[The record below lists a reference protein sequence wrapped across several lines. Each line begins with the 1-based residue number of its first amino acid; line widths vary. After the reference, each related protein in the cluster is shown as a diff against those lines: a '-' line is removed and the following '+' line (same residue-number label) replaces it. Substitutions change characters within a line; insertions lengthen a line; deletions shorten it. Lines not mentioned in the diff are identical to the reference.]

1 MSRVYLIS
9 PTMSQLDDS
18 AQSRR
23 MTDLLGVVAAS
34 FGVLMALAP
43 ALQIRRMLQ
52 RRSSDDV
59 SVGYLAVLEVGFA
72 LWFAYGT
79 ALGNLAI
86 VVPNLVAFTVG
97 LATLLVVFRF
107 RGGAAVGDR
116 D

>member
-1 MSRVYLIS
+1 
-9 PTMSQLDDS
+9 MSQLHDS

-34 FGVLMALAP
+34 FGVVMALSP

-52 RRSSDDV
+52 RRSSADI

-72 LWFAYGT
+72 LWFTYGL

-86 VVPNLVAFTVG
+86 VVPNTVAFTVG

-107 RGGAAVGDR
+107 RGGSAASDR